1 MTKRHPLSTQHPLN
15 IPGHIDQHTLTGHL
29 RMMLGQPGGRGRQRP
44 RTQNSGQSTTP
55 MTGTRERKTF
65 GKGLLARGGTH
76 RLQRLL
82 QIGFGTDRRQRPT
95 LGPTTGI
102 RRIGGVLTQ
111 PPPLRTQRLGRTP
124 APTPHPLRAPM
135 PVHGQGTQHLT
146 QFGIDLATV
155 RRPRER
161 RGKHI
166 TGKAVHG
173 PQGARGL
180 VVEQIGSQ
188 PAPSFQQHHPRRCPH
203 TTRNPLLCLSG
214 VPNTTDNTDHY
225 RPGAEPAQDQ
235 HPRGGLQW

>member
-1 MTKRHPLSTQHPLN
+1 
-15 IPGHIDQHTLTGHL
+15 
-29 RMMLGQPGGRGRQRP
+29 RP

-55 MTGTRERKTF
+55 MTGTGERKTF
-65 GKGLLARGGTH
+65 GKGLTARGGTH
-76 RLQRLL
+76 RPQRLL
-82 QIGFGTDRRQRPT
+82 QIGFGTDHRQRPT
-95 LGPTTGI
+95 PGPTTGI

-135 PVHGQGTQHLT
+135 PVCGQGTQHLT
-146 QFGIDLATV
+146 QFGVDLATV

-166 TGKAVHG
+166 TGKAVQG

-188 PAPSFQQHHPRRCPH
+188 PAPSFQQHHPRRCPP
-203 TTRNPLLCLSG
+203 TTRNPLLCAFPACQTQQTTLTTIGQGQNPLKTSTPNAAYSG
-214 VPNTTDNTDHY
+214 RNSHSMPC
-225 RPGAEPAQDQ
+225 
-235 HPRGGLQW
+235 